1 MKLKLYDTKPP
12 GCTIPTKNQGEKR
25 KTEKKKNS
33 KKKEKKRK
41 KKKQQGLK
49 FY

>member
-12 GCTIPTKNQGEKR
+12 GCTIKSRR
-25 KTEKKKNS
+25 KKKDRKKKNS
-33 KKKEKKRK
+33 KKRKEK